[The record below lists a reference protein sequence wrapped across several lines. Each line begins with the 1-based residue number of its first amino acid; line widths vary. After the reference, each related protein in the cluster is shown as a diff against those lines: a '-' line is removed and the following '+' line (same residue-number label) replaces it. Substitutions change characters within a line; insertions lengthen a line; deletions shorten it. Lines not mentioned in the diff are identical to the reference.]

1 MSVFD
6 RFLSAMK
13 LNDEPLDDD
22 AYLDDEID
30 DDFDESGETRLI
42 SRDPDDDFD
51 FYGEPSQLPSAEPER
66 EKKTSA
72 SRESGSSRFSR
83 SSASKSSRSR
93 RSSGSEGTRSRN
105 SAQVCIIRPRS
116 IEDGSKITDTLL
128 ENCTVILNLEGLD
141 LQIAQRVVDYTS
153 GSCYAMHGHLHKIS
167 NYIFVI
173 TPSSVDI
180 SGDFQ
185 EALTGAFDVAAF

>member
-66 EKKTSA
+66 EKKASA
-72 SRESGSSRFSR
+72 SRASSSSRFSR